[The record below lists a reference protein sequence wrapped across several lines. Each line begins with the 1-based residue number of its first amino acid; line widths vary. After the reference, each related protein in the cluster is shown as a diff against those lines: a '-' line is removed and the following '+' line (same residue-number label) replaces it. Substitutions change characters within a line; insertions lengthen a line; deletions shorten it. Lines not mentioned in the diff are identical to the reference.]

1 MATSNYYAVLGVT
14 RDANQEEIRR
24 AYHQAARKLHPDVN
38 VDTGDTELFLDI
50 QRAYEVLIDPD
61 MKEKYDRQLPPLE
74 RVRPPVDI
82 HLLYS
87 REYLP
92 IIAENQLVYTLIN
105 ISPPFSEQVTD
116 NAPINVCLVLDRST
130 SMQGERMDTVKNTA
144 IEIVRQLQRGDI
156 LSIVTFSDRAE
167 VIIPSD
173 KRLNRTEIETRIQ
186 MISSGGA
193 TEIYRGLEAGYQEIR
208 RNHNKRFI
216 NHLVLLTDGRTYGDE
231 NQCLRV
237 AEQAAARGIGISC
250 LGIGEEWNDSFLDSI
265 ASRTGGSCAYIARSN
280 DIRHFLKE
288 KLIGLS
294 RTYSDNV
301 RYNLHLGKDIEL
313 SYAFRL
319 APEMAPLES
328 ESPIQLGSV
337 PMDGSLSV
345 VFEFLVPPLPTDTKK
360 IALATGQISLDVPSL
375 AAPTSITRLGLFRN
389 VLAQPNPEPPPTG
402 MLNAL
407 SRLTLYRIQER
418 ASNDISN
425 GNFEGATKHLN
436 NLATNLFAQGETE
449 LARSVLREAEN
460 LRRGIGMSEEAKK
473 HIKYGIRVLLLPV
486 SVDAFTLFEDF
497 VEGQL

>member
-1 MATSNYYAVLGVT
+1 MATSDFYAVLGVT
-14 RDANQEEIRR
+14 RDANQEEIKR

-38 VDTGDTELFLDI
+38 VETGDTELFLNI

-61 MKEKYDRQLPPLE
+61 LKEKYDRQLPPGE
-74 RVRPPVDI
+74 SMRPPVEI
-82 HLLYS
+82 HLLFS

-92 IIAENQLVYTLIN
+92 IIDEDQLVYALIN
-105 ISPPFSEQVTD
+105 ISPPFSEQVSE
-116 NAPINVCLVLDRST
+116 NAPINACLVLDRST

-167 VIIPSD
+167 VIIPGD
-173 KRLNRTEIETRIQ
+173 RGLNRNDIETRIQ

-193 TEIYRGLEAGYQEIR
+193 TEIYRGLDAGYQEIR
-208 RNHNKRFI
+208 RNFNKRYI

-237 AEQAAARGIGISC
+237 ADQAAARGIGISC
-250 LGIGEEWNDSFLDSI
+250 LGIGEEWNDSFLDGI

-294 RTYSDNV
+294 RIYSDNV
-301 RYNLHLGKDIEL
+301 RYNFHLGKGVEL

-319 APEMAPLES
+319 APEMAPLECG
-328 ESPIQLGSV
+328 SPIQFGSV

-345 VFEFLVPPLPTDTKK
+345 VFEFKVPRLPQDTNK
-360 IALATGQISLDVPSL
+360 ITLASGQLALEVPSL
-375 AAPTSITRLGLFRN
+375 STPTSITRLGLFRN
-389 VLAQPNPEPPPTG
+389 VLAKPNPEPPPTG

-418 ASNDISN
+418 ANKEISN

-436 NLATNLFAQGETE
+436 NLATNLFAQGETA

-460 LRRGIGMSEEAKK
+460 LRRGLGMSEEARK
-473 HIKYGIRVLLLPV
+473 HIKYETRALLLPA
-486 SVDAFTLFEDF
+486 SADAFTPLEDLA
-497 VEGQL
+497 EGQL